1 MFVFVLI
8 GLCLVLL
15 GIAGLEFTYLFYADR
30 LDRERQKHLYCLE
43 RQCGRLSEELTSA
56 ELRIKEQSELIAAM
70 CPENVADDEM
80 WADVIEDR

>member
-30 LDRERQKHLYCLE
+30 LDRERQKHLHALE
-43 RQCGRLSEELTSA
+43 RRCGKLTEELDSA
-56 ELRIKEQSELIAAM
+56 EVRIKEQSEFIAAM
-70 CPENVADDEM
+70 CPENVADDEA